1 MKNIDNFLWD
11 KIYNGRQSAE
21 RCWKTALEN
30 GYVNIKDQRAFFKRH
45 AELEQLYQERYG
57 NIIPESNMKRKVK
70 VNESQLKNIVSNAI
84 MEALSFE
91 RTVDKNNPKGNVG
104 PKDSNLNFFVTI
116 GSGSNRKIVG
126 DKGFKTREA
135 AERKAKSLRDQGK
148 TGVSII
154 SKKVV
159 EEAYSTPPSDDLA
172 KYLNLHF
179 GSSDGETMYA
189 NGRRDNIGTQIDRV
203 CKGLS
208 AVMHETYSDSGKYS
222 KKIYELVSK
231 AYYIAN
237 MWKKQEMAK
246 TGIQPDIN
254 YDERHRKTDYSFM
267 NDPTYMESREKTYGA

>member
-30 GYVNIKDQRAFFKRH
+30 GYVNVKDQRAFFKRH
-45 AELEQLYQERYG
+45 AELEHLYQERYG

-70 VNESQLKNIVSNAI
+70 VNESQLKNIISGAI

-154 SKKVV
+154 SKKTN
-159 EEAYSTPPSDDLA
+159 E
-172 KYLNLHF
+172 
-179 GSSDGETMYA
+179 
-189 NGRRDNIGTQIDRV
+189 
-203 CKGLS
+203 
-208 AVMHETYSDSGKYS
+208 
-222 KKIYELVSK
+222 
-231 AYYIAN
+231 
-237 MWKKQEMAK
+237 
-246 TGIQPDIN
+246 
-254 YDERHRKTDYSFM
+254 
-267 NDPTYMESREKTYGA
+267 